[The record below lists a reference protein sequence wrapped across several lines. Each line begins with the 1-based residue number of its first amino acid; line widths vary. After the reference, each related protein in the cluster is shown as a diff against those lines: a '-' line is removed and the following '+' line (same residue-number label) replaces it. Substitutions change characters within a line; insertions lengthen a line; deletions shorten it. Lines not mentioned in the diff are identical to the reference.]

1 MVIINFV
8 SSGAAWPITLGLGV
22 GLGAGYSNCRHQ
34 FLWHGPHGP
43 PFHFGRPPWAGGG
56 RPYWGRPSKDGE
68 KHPPCHEEQ
77 KVLYKS
83 WSVDSLFK
91 IIIYNNDLRIFFL
104 LAVIV
109 QICWIPSVHLSMYT
123 WGKKCSNWMQTWYVS
138 PPNVR
143 LSLK

>member
-1 MVIINFV
+1 MLIINFV

-77 KVLYKS
+77 KVFL
-83 WSVDSLFK
+83 
-91 IIIYNNDLRIFFL
+91 L

-109 QICWIPSVHLSMYT
+109 QICWISSVAS
-123 WGKKCSNWMQTWYVS
+123 KYVH
-138 PPNVR
+138 VR
-143 LSLK
+143 EKHVLIRCKHDMFCHQMFDSSLM

>member
-1 MVIINFV
+1 MIIDFV

-77 KVLYKS
+77 KV
-83 WSVDSLFK
+83 
-91 IIIYNNDLRIFFL
+91 FFL

-109 QICWIPSVHLSMYT
+109 QICWILSVAS
-123 WGKKCSNWMQTWYVS
+123 KYVH
-138 PPNVR
+138 VR
-143 LSLK
+143 EKHVLIGCKHDMFCRQMFDSSLM

>member
-56 RPYWGRPSKDGE
+56 RPYLGRPSKDGE

-83 WSVDSLFK
+83 
-91 IIIYNNDLRIFFL
+91 
-104 LAVIV
+104 
-109 QICWIPSVHLSMYT
+109 
-123 WGKKCSNWMQTWYVS
+123 
-138 PPNVR
+138 
-143 LSLK
+143 